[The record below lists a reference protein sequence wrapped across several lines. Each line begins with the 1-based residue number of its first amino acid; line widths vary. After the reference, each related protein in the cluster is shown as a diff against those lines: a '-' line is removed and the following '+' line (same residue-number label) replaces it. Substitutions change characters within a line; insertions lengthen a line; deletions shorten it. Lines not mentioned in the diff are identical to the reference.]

1 MVSKNKLYNAGK
13 KFNKA
18 MMSIVNNPKTG
29 IDSIT
34 ISSGSEEI
42 VSFKN
47 QTKPQMKTKP
57 NTKIETRKLECDLTD
72 IELRESAE
80 SLAHTIQNKYEIL
93 AEKKEAMSGFKSR
106 IEKCD
111 EVILKNTNALNTG
124 KEEREIDCE
133 IQLNEPKDGV
143 KTITRRDT
151 GETWEEKMSDLELQ
165 EEIF

>member
-1 MVSKNKLYNAGK
+1 
-13 KFNKA
+13 
-18 MMSIVNNPKTG
+18 
-29 IDSIT
+29 
-34 ISSGSEEI
+34 
-42 VSFKN
+42 
-47 QTKPQMKTKP
+47 MKQVKP

-72 IELRESAE
+72 TELRESAE

>member
-1 MVSKNKLYNAGK
+1 MTSKNNLYKAGK

-18 MMSIVNNPKTG
+18 MMSFVNNPNTG

-47 QTKPQMKTKP
+47 QSKPQMKTKP
-57 NTKIETRKLECDLTD
+57 NTKTETRKLECVLTD
-72 IELRESAE
+72 AELRESAE

-111 EVILKNTNALNTG
+111 ESILKNTNALNTG
-124 KEEREIDCE
+124 KEEREVECE
-133 IQLNEPKDGV
+133 VMLNDPKDGI
-143 KTITRRDT
+143 KTITRTDT
-151 GETWEEKMSDLELQ
+151 GESWQEQMTDLELQ